1 MTQEISDP
9 DPRVNE
15 SEIIHPKIS
24 RQDISQ
30 VSQPQQQSPLQP
42 KDLNKV
48 KPGESSKWL
57 PTLLRG
63 DEFKW
68 TDKAIENEYNSFA
81 SLNDKHVGDQEETS
95 MIYHDSEVNSSNV
108 EADWKKYADNQFQ
121 KPIKHTTRL
130 KSMFD
135 VSPIPHDHS
144 KLGINNE
151 SYNTS
156 SRFDSRFDTKQQSIK
171 SLPRSPLKVFGNRH
185 NTYTRVKM
193 DGLLN
198 DLVSDGT
205 VPKNGHLS
213 DYTDST
219 NGDSVEFTPSP
230 TKRKHVFGET
240 NDTDF
245 QATMG
250 SENFEENAER
260 VYGGLVDKNVLNF
273 KDFETSNDYTSDS
286 SASIIDRDLPSSVRI
301 HDVARTAAPESQ
313 DDQLGSS
320 GSTEGTEQ
328 EESEDNG
335 EEEEEEDEEEEADAT
350 LDNNSS
356 IDTSISAPRIKA
368 PNSIAESR
376 GEWRKQSDTL
386 VDRIDINALHKRPTK
401 IPGMVNIPPEELEK
415 LVYNKK
421 LGGYIPTTT
430 DISGN
435 SNDSSQDQQEFKA
448 LDDISDLLI
457 DSRHNTNQAATN
469 KISVSFALPPE
480 EEQESKTKQSSLKG
494 VSSAN
499 LDQDDLNDVTNISDV
514 RDLSFSQ
521 SKETVVALLTEIY
534 PDGDWTQMITL
545 DISNKDLQRL
555 VHLDDYTP
563 ELLDLNVSFNKLNYL
578 ADIPRHIRTIIASH
592 NLLNDMAVFDQCRNL
607 QSLDISHNNISTL
620 RQIRLP
626 NIKTLIINN
635 NMITSL
641 NGLEDLN
648 TLTTLDLSHN
658 LIKGIVDFRN
668 MDFVLL
674 EDLNLSDNDIKA
686 VQGLSSLKCLRV
698 FSIGNNNLT
707 KLEVNER
714 MSCLKKLDLKNN
726 VELLSANL
734 EKFPRL
740 RSLCLDGNTKLSVTF
755 SKKLEKLSAK
765 LCSNEMLFNNEVE
778 MIYLRWLDL
787 SGITNLDFD
796 RLKEPF
802 INVNYLNLSAASMK
816 QIPQKFI
823 QMFPNVNTLNFN
835 FNMISDISSLGK
847 LKYLRKL
854 FLINNRISSLNDIYE
869 LSFKLRNQIKYLDL
883 RMNPATKEFYPHV
896 FLSEQE
902 DELPIEE
909 ENIEDL
915 LPQTLD
921 GIDAVNTQYKS
932 FLSLGGDEDWNYRD
946 YQYTKKLDKS
956 WEQKKAEYQTVI
968 LGVCTKLKFFD
979 GKIVTKDDINEAMQ
993 MLKKLDI

>member
-1 MTQEISDP
+1 MTQETSDLNSG
-9 DPRVNE
+9 VNE
-15 SEIIHPKIS
+15 SKIIHPKMS
-24 RQDISQ
+24 RQDNLQ
-30 VSQPQQQSPLQP
+30 DSQPQQQNPLQP

-68 TDKAIENEYNSFA
+68 TDKTIENEYNSFA
-81 SLNDKHVGDQEETS
+81 SVNDKDAGDQEETS
-95 MIYHDSEVNSSNV
+95 MIYHNSEVNNSKV
-108 EADWKKYADNQFQ
+108 EADWKKYAENQFQ

-245 QATMG
+245 QVTMG

-273 KDFETSNDYTSDS
+273 KDFESSNDYTSDS
-286 SASIIDRDLPSSVRI
+286 SASIIDHDLPSSVRI
-301 HDVARTAAPESQ
+301 HDVARPTAPQSEEDHRDSPR
-313 DDQLGSS
+313 
-320 GSTEGTEQ
+320 STEGAEQ
-328 EESEDNG
+328 EESEDDG
-335 EEEEEEDEEEEADAT
+335 EEEVNVT

-368 PNSIAESR
+368 LNSIAESR

-457 DSRHNTNQAATN
+457 DSRHNTNQAATS

-480 EEQESKTKQSSLKG
+480 EEQESKAKQSSLKR
-494 VSSAN
+494 VSTAN

-563 ELLDLNVSFNKLNYL
+563 ELLDLNVSFNKLKYL
-578 ADIPRHIRTIIASH
+578 ADIPRHIRTIVASH
-592 NLLNDMAVFDQCRNL
+592 NLLNDMAVFDHCRNL
-607 QSLDISHNNISTL
+607 QLLDISHNNISTL

-626 NIKTLIINN
+626 NIKKLIINN
-635 NMITSL
+635 NMVESL

-658 LIKGIVDFRN
+658 LIKGTVDFKN

-698 FSIGNNNLT
+698 FNIGNNNLT
-707 KLEVNER
+707 KLEINET
-714 MSCLKKLDLKNN
+714 MSSLKKLDLKNN
-726 VELLSANL
+726 VELMSTNI

-765 LCSNEMLFNNEVE
+765 LCSNEMLFNNDVE

-816 QIPQKFI
+816 QISQKFT
-823 QMFPNVNTLNFN
+823 QMFPNVNTLNLN
-835 FNMISDISSLGK
+835 FNMISDVSPLGK

-869 LSFKLRNQIKYLDL
+869 LSFELRNQIKYLDV

-921 GIDAVNTQYKS
+921 GIDAVNSQYKS

-946 YQYTKKLDKS
+946 YQYTKKLDKTR
-956 WEQKKAEYQTVI
+956 EQKKAEYQIVI